1 MHRLAAVEW
10 IDEARRGVAEGRGAL
25 ISSAWSRM
33 PRSSELVVC
42 AAVLLSG
49 AEDEMEAVALLL
61 VVVAIPLST
70 SIVSGEVSLTVT
82 VWGGL
87 RSTQEWSGDACGA
100 SDNELGWDVRGEHE
114 VLASTGILL
123 VLLVADKT
131 VLSRLV

>member
-70 SIVSGEVSLTVT
+70 SIVSGEVSLTVS
-82 VWGGL
+82 VWGGGYDRHKNGRETL
-87 RSTQEWSGDACGA
+87 AAPRTTNWGGMYEGSTRFWRP
-100 SDNELGWDVRGEHE
+100 LGYC
-114 VLASTGILL
+114 
-123 VLLVADKT
+123 
-131 VLSRLV
+131 LSYWWPTKPYSLD